1 MPPQSRTRSY
11 DATWASR
18 RRPRAAAA
26 GLPWLLLALTLAAQV
41 AYPLV
46 DGERL
51 RQVTIA
57 VVVLGAATCAV
68 HALVHRGP
76 AWAFG
81 LVVVTAGGGFA
92 AEAVGVRTGLPFG
105 DYSYRGTLGPE
116 LLDVP
121 LLVPLAWTMMAYPV
135 LLAARRLTR
144 GRVHRVVP
152 LGAYGLM
159 AWDVF
164 LDPQMVGDGHWR
176 WADPEPSFPGV
187 DGIPLTN
194 FAGWLAVGTLMMLV
208 LTVVLP
214 RDGTPPS
221 DESVPATL
229 LAWTWLGYVLGNV
242 FWFGTTS
249 VAVVGGVALGLL
261 VLPYLWSLWQSRP

>member
-1 MPPQSRTRSY
+1 MRWRS
-11 DATWASR
+11 SR
-18 RRPRAAAA
+18 RPTGLAL
-26 GLPWLLLALTLAAQV
+26 GLPWLLAAATLAAQV
-41 AYPLV
+41 VYPLA

-57 VVVLGAATCAV
+57 VVVLAAATCVV
-68 HALVHRGP
+68 HAWVHRG
-76 AWAFG
+76 AWWAVG

-105 DYSYRGTLGPE
+105 DYSYRDSLGPQ

-121 LLVPLAWTMMAYPV
+121 LVVPLAWTMIGYPV

-144 GRVHRVVP
+144 RFVVP
-152 LGAYGLM
+152 VGAFGVT

-164 LDPQMVGDGHWR
+164 LDPQMVGDGRWR
-176 WADPEPSFPGV
+176 WADPEPSLPGV
-187 DGIPLTN
+187 PGIPVTN
-194 FAGWLAVGTLMMLV
+194 FAGWLVVGALMMLV
-208 LTVVLP
+208 LTALLP
-214 RDGTPPS
+214 RDGTPGS

-229 LAWTWLGYVLGNV
+229 LSWTWVGYVLGNV
-242 FWFGTTS
+242 FWFGTES

-261 VLPYLWSLWQSRP
+261 VLPYLWVLWQSRP